1 MGDEALSLGGW
12 FLEGPGGRGHSLATL
27 LPPSRVAARP
37 PPLLVAGS
45 LPGLQRRS
53 NLDRWSTGGG
63 SAHRAHRA
71 EAPHQ
76 DHHGLVGRRPSW
88 PRDVPGERQ
97 DESALKTSSDS
108 SLRPVGHKV
117 KLAVGGNTTLFHSPT
132 LAGLLTTRFHPTR
145 VHLATNMGQ
154 RKPEQKKTINTNIFL
169 GSEPD
174 A

>member
-1 MGDEALSLGGW
+1 MLIDKLLKSRWKMRFSGW
-12 FLEGPGGRGHSLATL
+12 AAGSKMVRGRGHSLATL

-37 PPLLVAGS
+37 PPLVAGS

-63 SAHRAHRA
+63 SAHRAHHRA

-117 KLAVGGNTTLFHSPT
+117 KLAVGGNTTLFHSST
-132 LAGLLTTRFHPTR
+132 LLDFLQPDSTPLEYTWPPIWGS
-145 VHLATNMGQ
+145 VSQ
-154 RKPEQKKTINTNIFL
+154 SRKER
-169 GSEPD
+169 
-174 A
+174 

>member
-37 PPLLVAGS
+37 PPLVAGS

-108 SLRPVGHKV
+108 SLRPVGYKV

-154 RKPEQKKTINTNIFL
+154 RKPEQKRTINTNIFL
-169 GSEPD
+169 ESEPD

>member
-37 PPLLVAGS
+37 PPLVAGS

-63 SAHRAHRA
+63 SAHRAHHRA

-108 SLRPVGHKV
+108 SLRPVGYKV
-117 KLAVGGNTTLFHSPT
+117 KLAVGGNTTLFHSVS

-154 RKPEQKKTINTNIFL
+154 RKPEQKRTINTNIFL
-169 GSEPD
+169 ESEPD

>member
-1 MGDEALSLGGW
+1 MRLSAWAAGSKKVR
-12 FLEGPGGRGHSLATL
+12 GRGNLLPLLPL

-37 PPLLVAGS
+37 PPLVAGS

-63 SAHRAHRA
+63 GSAHRAHQA

-117 KLAVGGNTTLFHSPT
+117 KLAVGGNTTLSSTPS
-132 LAGLLTTRFHPTR
+132 LLLDFLQPDSTPLEYTWPPIWGS
-145 VHLATNMGQ
+145 VSQ
-154 RKPEQKKTINTNIFL
+154 SRK
-169 GSEPD
+169 GR
-174 A
+174 

>member
-1 MGDEALSLGGW
+1 M
-12 FLEGPGGRGHSLATL
+12 ATLLPL

-37 PPLLVAGS
+37 PPLVAGS

-63 SAHRAHRA
+63 GSAHRAHQA

-117 KLAVGGNTTLFHSPT
+117 NLAVGGNTTLSST
-132 LAGLLTTRFHPTR
+132 LSLFLDFLQPDSTPLEYTWPPIWGS
-145 VHLATNMGQ
+145 VNQ
-154 RKPEQKKTINTNIFL
+154 SRK
-169 GSEPD
+169 GR
-174 A
+174 

>member
-37 PPLLVAGS
+37 PPLVAGS

-63 SAHRAHRA
+63 SAHRAHHRA

-108 SLRPVGHKV
+108 SLRPVGYKV
-117 KLAVGGNTTLFHSPT
+117 KLAVGVNTTLFHSPT

-154 RKPEQKKTINTNIFL
+154 RKPEQKRTINTNIFL
-169 GSEPD
+169 ESEPD

>member
-1 MGDEALSLGGW
+1 M
-12 FLEGPGGRGHSLATL
+12 ATLLLL

-37 PPLLVAGS
+37 PPLVAGS

-108 SLRPVGHKV
+108 SLRPVGYKV
-117 KLAVGGNTTLFHSPT
+117 KLAVGGNTTLPHSCWTSYNQIPPNSST
-132 LAGLLTTRFHPTR
+132 PGHKWGS
-145 VHLATNMGQ
+145 V
-154 RKPEQKKTINTNIFL
+154 KPEQKRTINTNIFL

>member
-1 MGDEALSLGGW
+1 MRLPGWAAVSKKVRGGV
-12 FLEGPGGRGHSLATL
+12 ATLLPL

-37 PPLLVAGS
+37 PPLVAGS

-63 SAHRAHRA
+63 GSAHRAHQA

-88 PRDVPGERQ
+88 PTRDVPGERQ

-117 KLAVGGNTTLFHSPT
+117 KLAVGGNTTLFLSAT

-145 VHLATNMGQ
+145 VHLATNG
-154 RKPEQKKTINTNIFL
+154 
-169 GSEPD
+169 
-174 A
+174 AA